1 MTKLG
6 EFLNQKAVIKA
17 EIARRTGIT
26 NQRMTDIT
34 TNTDVIL
41 RADEVWLIARAIGVD
56 PGHLLEYVCGH
67 LSLQA

>member
-26 NQRMTDIT
+26 KQRMTDIT
-34 TNTDVIL
+34 TDTNVTL
-41 RADEVWLIARAIGVD
+41 RADEVWLIARAIQVD
-56 PGHLLEYVCGH
+56 PGELLEYVCSH
-67 LSLQA
+67 LKVKP